1 MYILIPGGLNNCQW
15 LNLKGQHVDISEAT
29 KTTYTH
35 FLAESAH
42 SCLGVLMKRNLPQ
55 PSIHYQQHYQPIAIK
70 QHSNGQEIPT
80 TTFPHQTWCIN
91 TSKALLTK
99 HANNSEIH
107 LVWDNSKTHWNVI
120 RQAIYGVRQPENKY
134 KYYRT
139 NT

>member
-80 TTFPHQTWCIN
+80 TTFPPPNVVHEHKQGTVN
-91 TSKALLTK
+91 
-99 HANNSEIH
+99 
-107 LVWDNSKTHWNVI
+107 KTC
-120 RQAIYGVRQPENKY
+120 QQFGDSFGLGQQ
-134 KYYRT
+134 
-139 NT
+139 